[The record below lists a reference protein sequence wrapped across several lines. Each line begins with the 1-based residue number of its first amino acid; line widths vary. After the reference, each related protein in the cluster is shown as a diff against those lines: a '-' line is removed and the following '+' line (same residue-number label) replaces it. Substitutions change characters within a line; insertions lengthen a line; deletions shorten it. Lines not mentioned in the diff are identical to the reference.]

1 MDILVDPSWTKAH
14 RQRWFRPHIPLPT
27 SREVTHGRHE
37 WWREGQD
44 QSSRQASEFKFLPKT
59 SGFCS
64 SKAPT
69 STILQVCWEYKQS
82 SLKSLPST
90 PLSSQLGTACSEQR
104 GGFSGVW
111 NEPNPQANSRESC
124 CIFNMQ
130 AAFRGWWREFC
141 LFLLKNQ
148 CSGKGAKKRGKIH
161 ITLSLQHS
169 RFLKKQLIKEKMW
182 GTNCS
187 HLPNISKGF
196 KNHSR

>member
-69 STILQVCWEYKQS
+69 STILQVCWENKQC

-104 GGFSGVW
+104 GSFSGVW
-111 NEPNPQANSRESC
+111 NEPIHRQTAEKAAVFLICRQHFGDGGESFASSYWKTSALEREP
-124 CIFNMQ
+124 
-130 AAFRGWWREFC
+130 
-141 LFLLKNQ
+141 
-148 CSGKGAKKRGKIH
+148 KRGGRYI
-161 ITLSLQHS
+161 
-169 RFLKKQLIKEKMW
+169 
-182 GTNCS
+182 
-187 HLPNISKGF
+187 
-196 KNHSR
+196 